1 MDGHFLVGRTL
12 KTACKY
18 ASHTRSTMQQK
29 DRGSLVDVGQ
39 EVLPFLGRSGC
50 YVFTGQSDVAGDA

>member
-1 MDGHFLVGRTL
+1 
-12 KTACKY
+12 
-18 ASHTRSTMQQK
+18 MQQK

-50 YVFTGQSDVAGDA
+50 YVFTGQSDIAGDA